1 MRLNP
6 PKWRRWLSAERVN
19 EDLTRTR
26 VRRPPEPLCS
36 RHHDYLDD
44 SICSISQWREA
55 LQYLQ
60 LATHYHSWVCF
71 RSALR
76 LHPSYS
82 SLPAPAD
89 RRRSTTISSYTQL
102 HLAISACVLPIWWS
116 FYDVTF
122 FWVSMYY
129 ILCNASMCC
138 MHIFTLSL
146 LMLLF
151 GPADPTS
158 TVSHPGLHSSHK
170 SSTLFS
176 FLFQHRFVEPSATP
190 LLSFL
195 SIGCVR

>member
-1 MRLNP
+1 MRLDP
-6 PKWRRWLSAERVN
+6 SKWRRWLSAARVN

-36 RHHDYLDD
+36 RHHGYLDD
-44 SICSISQWREA
+44 SICSISQWRES

-102 HLAISACVLPIWWS
+102 HLAISAYVLPIWWS
-116 FYDVTF
+116 FYNVTF
-122 FWVSMYY
+122 FRVSMYY
-129 ILCNASMCC
+129 ILCNAS
-138 MHIFTLSL
+138 ILSL
-146 LMLLF
+146 LMLPF
-151 GPADPTS
+151 GPAHPTS
-158 TVSHPGLHSSHK
+158 TFSHPGLHSSHK

-176 FLFQHRFVEPSATP
+176 FLFQLRFVVRSATH
-190 LLSFL
+190 LLSFP
-195 SIGCVR
+195 SIGCVW